1 MLEVRQAS
9 ADDPAAVRQLLHDT
23 WHATCDAT
31 MGIEVLNDIT
41 SRGHSV
47 ENLNRQRGD
56 PSGYFPV
63 AENLDGT
70 IGGHTNAVRN
80 TTDLVS
86 LARLYV
92 LPELQ
97 GGGAARRFLQP

>member
-1 MLEVRQAS
+1 
-9 ADDPAAVRQLLHDT
+9 
-23 WHATCDAT
+23 
-31 MGIEVLNDIT
+31 MGIEVLDDIT
-41 SRGHSV
+41 SRGHFV

-56 PSGYFPV
+56 PNGYFPV